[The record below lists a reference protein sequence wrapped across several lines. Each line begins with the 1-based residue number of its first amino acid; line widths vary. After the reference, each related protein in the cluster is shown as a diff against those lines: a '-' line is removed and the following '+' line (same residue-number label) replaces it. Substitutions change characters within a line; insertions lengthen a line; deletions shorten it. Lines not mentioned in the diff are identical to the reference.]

1 MNNNARDERRGR
13 VWRRSGGHP
22 NPAEQGRESDL
33 DQTQRLQGPGA
44 GGSDEAAARRAL
56 AETLPVQHAPVSD
69 DRGPGFDRDAGFGD
83 RATRGGSGFDG
94 AGLGGAGFD
103 GPGADGP
110 QYGGSPFEGPGLG
123 QGGSGEDGQGGRRR
137 VSRRVLFAAGGLAL
151 VGGCGVAAASK
162 LSSSGSSSSA
172 ASPVGTGS
180 PLGTPAAALTRHS
193 PSASASAPGDLSS
206 STGTASPPPDVANPG
221 TGVDPSKVQ
230 SAPEY
235 YVHAGPKVIA
245 LTLDDGPHPVYTP
258 QVLALLQHYAITA
271 TFCMIGQQIGANRS
285 LVSEVVAA
293 GHTIVNHTWN
303 HADQSKLTLSQI
315 RSQISRTSDALSAVG
330 AHPSVFRAPYG
341 AWSHTVYEA
350 CADASLRPLDWSVD
364 PRDWSRPGT
373 STIVSRILANTRTGS
388 IILEH
393 DGGGDRSQTVAA
405 LKIVLPK
412 LLDEGYRFT
421 TV

>member
-1 MNNNARDERRGR
+1 VDFNARDQRRPR
-13 VWRRSGGHP
+13 VWRRTGGQAG
-22 NPAEQGRESDL
+22 PAQPEREPDL
-33 DQTQRLQGPGA
+33 EETQRLEGPHA
-44 GGSDEAAARRAL
+44 GESEEAAARRAL
-56 AETLPVQHAPVSD
+56 AETLPAQREGLGPQVDAAGLEGPAFAGSD
-69 DRGPGFDRDAGFGD
+69 ADGPGF
-83 RATRGGSGFDG
+83 
-94 AGLGGAGFD
+94 LE
-103 GPGADGP
+103 PGVV
-110 QYGGSPFEGPGLG
+110 PGT
-123 QGGSGEDGQGGRRR
+123 GGRL
-137 VSRRVLFAAGGLAL
+137 SRRVLFAAGGLAL
-151 VGGCGVAAASK
+151 VGGCGVAAASR

-180 PLGTPAAALTRHS
+180 PFASPAAAVSTHS
-193 PSASASAPGDLSS
+193 PSSAPSTPADLSS

-221 TGVDPSKVQ
+221 SGIDPSKVQ

-245 LTLDDGPHPVYTP
+245 LTLDDGPHPLYTP
-258 QVLALLQHYAITA
+258 QILALLQQYKITA
-271 TFCMIGQQIGANRS
+271 TFCMIGQQIGTNKS
-285 LVSEVVAA
+285 LVAEVVAA
-293 GHTIVNHTWN
+293 GHMVVNHTWN

-315 RSQISRTSDALSAVG
+315 RSQISRTNDALAAVG
-330 AHPSVFRAPYG
+330 THPSVFRAPYG
-341 AWSHTVYEA
+341 AWSHLVFEA
-350 CADASLRPLDWSVD
+350 CADADLRPLDWSVD

-373 STIVSRILANTRTGS
+373 STIVSRILSATRTGS

>member
-1 MNNNARDERRGR
+1 MDFNARNERRGR
-13 VWRRSGGHP
+13 AWRRSGGQSG
-22 NPAEQGRESDL
+22 PADQGRQPDL
-33 DQTQRLQGPGA
+33 EETQRLEGPGS
-44 GGSDEAAARRAL
+44 GESEEAAARRAL
-56 AETLPVQHAPVSD
+56 AETLPAQRGGAPQGPASGDAASD
-69 DRGPGFDRDAGFGD
+69 DGRVGDGSFGGQ
-83 RATRGGSGFDG
+83 RFEGSGSGFEDPG
-94 AGLGGAGFD
+94 FAQPGSGGD
-103 GPGADGP
+103 GPG
-110 QYGGSPFEGPGLG
+110 
-123 QGGSGEDGQGGRRR
+123 GRRL
-137 VSRRVLFAAGGLAL
+137 SRRVLFAAGGLAL
-151 VGGCGVAAASK
+151 VGGCGVVAAGK
-162 LSSSGSSSSA
+162 LSASGSSSAA

-180 PLGTPAAALTRHS
+180 PHATPAAALTTHS
-193 PSASASAPGDLSS
+193 PSANASTPGDLSS

-221 TGVDPSKVQ
+221 NGVDASKVQ

-235 YVHAGPKVIA
+235 YVHAGAKVIA

-258 QVLALLQHYAITA
+258 QVLALLQQYKITA

-303 HADQSKLTLSQI
+303 HADQSKLTLPQI
-315 RSQISRTSDALSAVG
+315 RSQISRANDALSAVG
-330 AHPSVFRAPYG
+330 VHPSVFRAPYG
-341 AWSHTVYEA
+341 AWSHAVFEA
-350 CADASLRPLDWSVD
+350 CAAAGLRPLDWSVD

-373 STIVSRILANTRTGS
+373 PTIVSRILANTRTGS
-388 IILEH
+388 VILEH